1 MAAPPF
7 PRPPALHG
15 RARKIDTGKLTEQ
28 SGEQR
33 YKDQTDEGDTAA
45 SHELLHALALSAG
58 IVRAVALQKVDDTPD
73 AKTGTESDNESLK
86 NIDSTVE
93 EIHERVAGIVLR
105 KEWELFSL

>member
-28 SGEQR
+28 AREQR

-45 SHELLHALALSAG
+45 SHELLHALALY
-58 IVRAVALQKVDDTPD
+58 
-73 AKTGTESDNESLK
+73 
-86 NIDSTVE
+86 
-93 EIHERVAGIVLR
+93 
-105 KEWELFSL
+105 